1 MNSGDMIEILD
12 GSNAPEK
19 SGYVFKGWQFGE
31 DKLVAPVSVGYAA
44 GSSYEVHLSA
54 IWEEDGSIP
63 AETVTYVVNKHYFD
77 TDTEKSVYDESVDVN
92 QTAEEGALISSKVA
106 GLMTT
111 QSYYYTDYLYGHAT
125 VTVEGTTTDYTENSV
140 FQPGRNIIDLYYY
153 RDSWNSKDGS
163 ETGGDEIPDNKQVL
177 VKFGNKDG
185 NGTVTDGE
193 NADNNGTV
201 QVYTLEEE
209 QKNVTP
215 SLEGVK
221 VEAAEG
227 YEFTKWTKGNNSA
240 SVKPDIAWMVKGGDE
255 IDFWAWFD
263 AKEPESPEF
272 PTDDELKALID
283 IALIHTGSNAD
294 HNNESYPLLPDSYT
308 VASASDARSNR
319 HSEC

>member
-163 ETGGDEIPDNKQVL
+163 ETGGDEIP
-177 VKFGNKDG
+177 G
-185 NGTVTDGE
+185 
-193 NADNNGTV
+193 
-201 QVYTLEEE
+201 
-209 QKNVTP
+209 
-215 SLEGVK
+215 
-221 VEAAEG
+221 
-227 YEFTKWTKGNNSA
+227 
-240 SVKPDIAWMVKGGDE
+240 
-255 IDFWAWFD
+255 
-263 AKEPESPEF
+263 
-272 PTDDELKALID
+272 
-283 IALIHTGSNAD
+283 
-294 HNNESYPLLPDSYT
+294 
-308 VASASDARSNR
+308 
-319 HSEC
+319 